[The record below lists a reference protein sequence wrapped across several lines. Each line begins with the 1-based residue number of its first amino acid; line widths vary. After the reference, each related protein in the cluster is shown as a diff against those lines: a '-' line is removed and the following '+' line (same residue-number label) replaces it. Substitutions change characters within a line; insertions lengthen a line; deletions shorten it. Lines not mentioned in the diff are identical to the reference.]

1 MIVGAIIGIAAPSLS
16 LQQRAGGRGV
26 WPHSPPLTA
35 PRHTLLHRH
44 GVLAL
49 NHSAR
54 FPIRTYPLETRLSLI
69 TPCGTLHPAATR
81 A

>member
-16 LQQRAGGRGV
+16 LQQRAGGGGV
-26 WPHSPPLTA
+26 APLPPNR

-69 TPCGTLHPAATR
+69 TPCGTLHPATTR